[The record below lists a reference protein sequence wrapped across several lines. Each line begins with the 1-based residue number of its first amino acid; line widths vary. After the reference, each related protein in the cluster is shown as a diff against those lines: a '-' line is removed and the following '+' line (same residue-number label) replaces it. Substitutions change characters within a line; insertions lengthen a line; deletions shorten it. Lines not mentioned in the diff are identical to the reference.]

1 MRRTASQRSNGRR
14 SAQVAFQ
21 TASSGIVTRRL
32 EGKVAIVTGGDQ
44 GIGRAI
50 ALRLAAEGADIAF
63 CYRTNQAGG
72 EEVVRAIAGNAERA
86 GTDRKAL
93 ALQADLSDINQV
105 RAFVEEVFDHFGTA
119 DILVNNAGLE
129 RRADFW
135 DVSEQDYDLVLNVN
149 LKGVFFLTQAV
160 VRRWMTA
167 KHAGKIINISSVH
180 EELPFPHFASYCAS
194 KGGLKMLTRDLSV
207 ELAPFGITVNNIAPG
222 AIETPINKALLN
234 DPAKLNPLL
243 ENIPL
248 KRLGTPE
255 DVAGVAAF
263 LASPDADYIT
273 GTTIFVD
280 GGLLWSYEEQ

>member
-1 MRRTASQRSNGRR
+1 MATQTMQSSITAE
-14 SAQVAFQ
+14 
-21 TASSGIVTRRL
+21 RL
-32 EGKVAIVTGGDQ
+32 EGKVAIITGGDQ

-63 CYRTNQAGG
+63 CYRSNRAGAEEVLNRITRASAG
-72 EEVVRAIAGNAERA
+72 EETRR
-86 GTDRKAL
+86 RAL
-93 ALQADLSDINQV
+93 ALQADISDTAQAQNFI
-105 RAFVEEVFDHFGTA
+105 ATVFDRLGRA

-129 RRADFW
+129 RRASFW
-135 DVSEQDYDLVLNVN
+135 EVSEQDYDLVLNVN
-149 LKGVFFLTQAV
+149 LKAVFFTTQTV
-160 VRRWMTA
+160 VRHWLKA
-167 KHAGKIINISSVH
+167 KQRGKIINISSVH

-194 KGGLKMLTRDLSV
+194 KGGLKVLTRNLAV

-234 DPAKLNPLL
+234 DPAKLKPLL

-255 DVAGVAAF
+255 DIAGVAAF
-263 LASPDADYIT
+263 LASADADYIT
-273 GTTIFVD
+273 GSTVFVD